1 MLSFY
6 DTMEGKK
13 VAFEAIDQPKLG
25 IYVCGPTVYDLSHLG
40 HARAYVAFDVIVK
53 YLRYR
58 DYQVTYVRNFTDI
71 DDKII
76 ARAREVGQEPT
87 KLAERFIRE
96 FQVDMDALGVDKAD
110 VEPKVSEHV
119 QQIIALIEKLI
130 ANGHAYATP
139 SGNVYYAVRSFS
151 NYGKL
156 SRRNIDDL
164 RTGARVE
171 TDPEK
176 RDGLDFVLWKTA
188 KPGEPKWDSP
198 WGQGRP
204 GWHIECSA
212 MSTEYLGASFD
223 IHGGGKD
230 LVDSMHHDNEIAQS
244 QGAFGPGTFARRWI
258 HNGFVQFN
266 GEKMSKSLGNFFTI
280 RELLGKHDPEAL
292 RAFLLTVHYRSPI
305 NFEVQAFCPSCG
317 KELPEQQ
324 SDANA
329 KSEEVCPFCGHALD
343 PEDMRKHARFPGLE
357 EAEAR
362 LEYVYETLARIDEI
376 LSVGKDPGEG
386 DVLSPADEI
395 ISRFEQAMDNDFNA
409 AAAVA
414 SMSDVLKL
422 ANKLLESGKGI
433 PKDVRR
439 RTLAVI
445 RRDLVTIGKVLG
457 LWQKEP
463 LAYLEAR
470 RSRLAASLG
479 LDAARIE
486 ALITE
491 RTQARKDKQFERAD
505 EIRKQLTDMRVEL
518 RDSPNGTTWRIRPRQ
533 GS

>member
-13 VAFEAIDQPKLG
+13 VAFEPRNPPKLG

-58 DYQVTYVRNFTDI
+58 GYDVTYVRNFTDI

-76 ARAREVGQEPT
+76 ARAAAVGQEPT
-87 KLAERFIRE
+87 ELAQKFIQE
-96 FQVDMDALGVDKAD
+96 FYLDMDALEVQKAD
-110 VEPKVSEHV
+110 VEPKVSEHIP
-119 QQIIALIEKLI
+119 QIIALIEKLI
-130 ANGHAYATP
+130 ENGHAYATP
-139 SGNVYYAVRSFS
+139 SGNVYYSVRSFPT
-151 NYGKL
+151 YGKL
-156 SRRNIDDL
+156 SRRNIDEL

-171 TDPEK
+171 SDPEK
-176 RDGLDFVLWKTA
+176 RDGLDFVLWKAA
-188 KPGEPKWDSP
+188 KPGEPKWESP
-198 WGQGRP
+198 WGEGRP

-212 MSTEYLGASFD
+212 MSTEYLGHSFD

-244 QGAFGPGTFARRWI
+244 QGAFGPDTFAKRWI

-280 RELLGKHDPEAL
+280 RELIGKHDPEAL

-317 KELPEQQ
+317 KELPERE
-324 SDANA
+324 SDD
-329 KSEEVCPFCGHALD
+329 EVCPFCAKPLD
-343 PEDMRKHARFPGLE
+343 PDEVRRHARFPGLE
-357 EAEAR
+357 DAEAR
-362 LEYVYETLARIDEI
+362 LEYVYETLARIDEM

-386 DVLSPADEI
+386 EVLSPADEI
-395 ISRFEQAMDNDFNA
+395 RSRFEQAMDNDFNA

-414 SMSDVLKL
+414 AMSDVLKL
-422 ANKLLESGKGI
+422 ANKLLESGKGV

-439 RTLAVI
+439 RTLARI
-445 RRDLVTIGKVLG
+445 RTDLVEVGKVLG

-463 LAYLEAR
+463 QAYLEAR
-470 RSRLAASLG
+470 RSRLAQVMG
-479 LDAARIE
+479 LDPARIE
-486 ALITE
+486 ALIEE
-491 RTQARKDKQFERAD
+491 RTQARKAKNFERAD
-505 EIRKQLTDMRVEL
+505 EIRKELAEMGVEL
-518 RDSPNGTTWRIRPRQ
+518 RDSPAGTTWRIRPKQ
-533 GS
+533 AN